1 MDQCSKKIEKMLW
14 KVTGERNSLRRCHL
28 FWGPSDRSR
37 PQENVGA
44 WHPRKGES
52 DCKAPEVWAIRG
64 LHSAGW
70 NNLPSYTAGMCQTQ
84 DLNPSLSPLSLSAWH
99 YRTEVEEK
107 GKVDVGEGGARC
119 PAPARAVSFLTIYLQ
134 DCGILAPMRAF
145 QHHQPTLSCWGPPAL
160 ELPQWVSSS
169 SFFIYHREEPT
180 TFTIWTFFYWL

>member
-99 YRTEVEEK
+99 YSTEVEEK

-119 PAPARAVSFLTIYLQ
+119 PAPARAVSSWRFI
-134 DCGILAPMRAF
+134 CGIVGSWLPWGPSNTTSPHCRVGD
-145 QHHQPTLSCWGPPAL
+145 HQP
-160 ELPQWVSSS
+160 
-169 SFFIYHREEPT
+169 
-180 TFTIWTFFYWL
+180 